1 MKNKE
6 QSEMVKFYAEK
17 KLDDGRVIATEDDEM
32 KIGSVVFAIGDD
44 GEATPLA
51 QGTYT
56 LEGGDKV
63 VVDDNSAISELGET
77 EVVEDEEV
85 EAKKEE
91 VQMEHEPGHGSEAE
105 DTDWA
110 KTFEEMKDRLAEL
123 EKAVFGE
130 KAEEDTEELSAKD
143 TREPIEEEKTEM
155 SEENTDTTDEVIS
168 ELMTQVEDLKTQ
180 IVELSKE
187 PAESGISY
195 NPEGKNV
202 SSTINLSKLSV
213 KDRVAYYINKN

>member
-1 MKNKE
+1 MKNKA
-6 QSEMVKFYAEK
+6 QSENVKFYAEK

-56 LEGGDKV
+56 LDSGDKLV
-63 VVDDNSAISELGET
+63 IDDNSAISELGET

-85 EAKKEE
+85 EAKKDNAEE
-91 VQMEHEPGHGSEAE
+91 LAEHDAE
-105 DTDWA
+105 ETDWA

-130 KAEEDTEELSAKD
+130 EAEEETEELSK
-143 TREPIEEEKTEM
+143 EKVEETVNEKTEM
-155 SEENTDTTDEVIS
+155 SEENIDNTEEVIS

-187 PAESGISY
+187 PAEGGITY

-202 SSTINLSKLSV
+202 TSTINLSKLSV

>member
-1 MKNKE
+1 MKNKA
-6 QSEMVKFYAEK
+6 QSENVKFYAER
-17 KLDDGRVIATEDDEM
+17 KLDDGRIIATEDDEM
-32 KIGSVVFAIGDD
+32 RRGSVVFAIGDD

-56 LEGGDKV
+56 LDSGDKV
-63 VVDDNSAISELGET
+63 VIDDNSAISELGET

-85 EAKKEE
+85 EAKKETTE
-91 VQMEHEPGHGSEAE
+91 NLHTPAE
-105 DTDWA
+105 KADWA
-110 KTFEEMKDRLAEL
+110 ETFEKMKDRLAEL

-130 KAEEDTEELSAKD
+130 EAEKETEELS
-143 TREPIEEEKTEM
+143 EEKVEETSNEKTEM
-155 SEENTDTTDEVIS
+155 SEENIDNTEEVIS

-187 PAESGISY
+187 PAEGGITY

-202 SSTINLSKLSV
+202 TSTINLSKLSV